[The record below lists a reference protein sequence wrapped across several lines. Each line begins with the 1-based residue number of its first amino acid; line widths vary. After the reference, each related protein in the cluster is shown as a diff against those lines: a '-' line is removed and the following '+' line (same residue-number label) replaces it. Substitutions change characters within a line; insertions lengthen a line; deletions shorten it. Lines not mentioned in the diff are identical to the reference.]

1 MSKPYM
7 FLWKKK
13 KITIRL
19 KLKLTV
25 EILMR
30 FDWERERGYS
40 NTGTESAWHH
50 CEPFHLCGDKNGLH
64 LLKLR
69 FTFKKRVWWVDI
81 VTVSFLKGFTVK
93 MNTTVAKQYMKGRHK
108 RDRNNIHIY
117 STFCF
122 SLSHSYIIVFQLII
136 LHLLWHIA
144 HHTTESNTI

>member
-25 EILMR
+25 EILML

-122 SLSHSYIIVFQLII
+122 SLSLVYNRLSAHYTPSPVAYCTSY
-136 LHLLWHIA
+136 HWK
-144 HHTTESNTI
+144 